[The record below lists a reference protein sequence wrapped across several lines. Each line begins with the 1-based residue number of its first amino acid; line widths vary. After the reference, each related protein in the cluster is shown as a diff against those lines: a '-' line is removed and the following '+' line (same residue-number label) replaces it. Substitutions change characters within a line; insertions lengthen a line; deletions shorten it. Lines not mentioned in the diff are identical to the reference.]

1 MTKTR
6 EELIAEFQNDDLELC
21 AMTIAIDGHDQPLR
35 YSQDMDEMPQ
45 RLHFVLPEKSTY
57 TLTIRYR
64 AKRPIRLLGYHQV
77 VKKHGIPF
85 DTRKLPIGDN
95 IVPNTDDNPYH
106 EVTFPPHTLPSGSL
120 VRGKYPATS
129 TFLENGKAIFSCE
142 WIIEIVERD
151 RQPESKGFD

>member
-64 AKRPIRLLGYHQV
+64 AKRPI
-77 VKKHGIPF
+77 

-142 WIIEIVERD
+142 WIIEIVKRD